1 MNFLTVFDTRL
12 AGIPCQVGVLNY
24 ERHAPLSAHQA
35 HSDIEFYGFTET
47 DYVILDR
54 RGRPAPWLQRKLSD
68 DSSILSEIHDVME
81 AETCEY

>member
-1 MNFLTVFDTRL
+1 MNFLTVFDTRV

-54 RGRPAPWLQRKLSD
+54 RGRPAPWLQNKLGD
-68 DSSILSEIHDVME
+68 DSSILTEIQEQMD
-81 AETCEY
+81 AELCGY